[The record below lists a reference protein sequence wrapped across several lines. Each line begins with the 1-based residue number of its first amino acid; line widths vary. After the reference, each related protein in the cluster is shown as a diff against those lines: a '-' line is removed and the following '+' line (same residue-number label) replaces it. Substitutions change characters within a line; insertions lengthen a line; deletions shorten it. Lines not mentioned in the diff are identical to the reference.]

1 MKRYQKIFAV
11 LFLLLLLPF
20 SILNFFWERGAIR
33 GGIAELEK
41 PKKAAELKE
50 YMQSV
55 DGLITKN
62 IAGGHRWNELYGSIY
77 RALGKNEENSFKY
90 VRDKKG
96 FLYSGNFYNNSD
108 VSAAELAGRVRRL
121 QDKLKEKDTKFMV
134 VMYPTKYNKDWSDG
148 YYGIPYND
156 LNRFGDDVLR
166 YFRRY
171 DVDYMDFREILK
183 DAGMGMDDIFY
194 RTDHHWTVPTAFFAT
209 GKLIEHLNQHFNA
222 GLDPDGFYRDIR
234 NYRTETYENIYMGS
248 QGRDTGEI
256 YAGPLDDYTF
266 IYPKFDTKFK
276 YYYRYRGGKEG
287 QKEGDMAH
295 TLIERKYLDYKDPYE
310 REMNNGYLQGIVR
323 FDRIENELNPGGP
336 SIAFIRDSYSSP
348 VAAFL
353 SPMCSRI
360 ELAWSIHFN
369 PTGQGTIEKMVLGE
383 KHFDYVILALA
394 MDNFSNEG
402 LPFCIEEKKTDAAGA
417 APPKNAAE
425 NAQ

>member
-134 VMYPTKYNKDWSDG
+134 IMYPTKYNKDWSDG

-234 NYRTETYENIYMGS
+234 NYRPETYENIYMGS